1 MKVILKADVKSLGK
15 KNEVVNVSD
24 GYAQN
29 YLMPRNLAVPATDG
43 GIKDVAEKKAA
54 QDEKKARLEAEAKA
68 LAEKISK
75 VTVKIQVK
83 SGANGRLFG
92 AITSK
97 EIADELKK
105 QYNFDVDKKQ
115 LVIKENIKSAGT
127 YKVTAKVH
135 PGISGE
141 FSVVVEGIQ

>member
-1 MKVILKADVKSLGK
+1 MKVILKEDVKSLGK

-29 YLMPRNLAVPATDG
+29 FLMPRGLAVPATEG
-43 GIKDVAEKKAA
+43 GIKDVKEKNAA
-54 QDEKKARLEAEAKA
+54 QAEKKARLEAEAKA

-75 VTVKIQVK
+75 VSVKMQVK
-83 SGANGRLFG
+83 CGANGKLFG

-105 QYNFDVDKKQ
+105 QYNFDIDKKQ

-127 YKVTAKVH
+127 YKVTAKVL
-135 PGISGE
+135 PGIAGE
-141 FSVVVEGIQ
+141 FNVVVEGIQ

>member
-1 MKVILKADVKSLGK
+1 MKVILKEDVKSLGK

-29 YLMPRNLAVPATDG
+29 YLMPRGLCIPATDG
-43 GIKDVAEKKAA
+43 GIKDVKEKKAA

-68 LAEKISK
+68 TAEKISK
-75 VTVKIQVK
+75 VSVKIQVK

-97 EIADELKK
+97 EIAEELKK
-105 QYNFDVDKKQ
+105 QYNFDIDKKQ

-127 YKVTAKVH
+127 YKVTAKIL
-135 PGISGE
+135 PGISGD
-141 FSVVVEGIQ
+141 FNVVVEGIQ